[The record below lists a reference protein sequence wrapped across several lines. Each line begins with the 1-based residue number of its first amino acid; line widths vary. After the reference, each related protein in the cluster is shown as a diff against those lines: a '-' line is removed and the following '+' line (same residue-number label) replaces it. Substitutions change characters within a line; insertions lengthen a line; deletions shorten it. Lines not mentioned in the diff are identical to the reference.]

1 MKIKGGFSMKKLLA
15 LLLMLCLALTAIPAL
30 GEQGE
35 EFYTFMNYRNR
46 LGNEATIETLEKADE
61 NAPAALATKYNI
73 DTTTYERS
81 DLLENFPKD
90 TCWVYRS
97 ANIYAGQASARNNT
111 SFLVFAEQHFDGED
125 DVMEY
130 LNGLGLIDLIDS
142 IIGSV
147 ILFTPADGAAFGEA
161 DLENYYNLHK
171 SVYIKRNVG
180 SSVPT
185 ADYEYMGTTGKIYF
199 IGIDGG
205 TTFINNFIA
214 PGDPECIGQTGGVLL
229 VGGEMKDDAEISMY
243 TPAFIVNGTEKALD
257 AWMKVNACDSNE
269 EELGYIRNYNAAV
282 PLRCVYEAKAENPDL
297 AAYVRLAFYAVF
309 SQTQRE
315 SVISSMSQQMPEIV
329 PWTDEVPVPELHR
342 YALAPRNT
350 IMNGVTLDGN
360 LRVSFVQSEDYADIQ
375 TMYGQYLQT
384 WYEIIPEDVIDG
396 TAAEASVPVII
407 ALHGTGD
414 DPLMFAD
421 EIGCLEVAGREHCAV
436 IAPFCEEIVIS
447 HEGAKVTMGVPVY
460 EGILDKVMPLLL
472 DRVMSQYPAL
482 DPARVY
488 VLGYSMGG
496 GSVYR
501 AMYGCMEKIAAAVPM
516 AGMHPDMAYFSTPEQ
531 DAAMAAIGFP
541 VMELTSTFDLGFDRA
556 ANRLNDNTMG
566 VYRKYAAIN
575 GLELPEEYDLEA
587 YPYFGLPYDEFS
599 VTTLMGEF
607 RTFKWLANNADGIP
621 VMGMSCTENLSHS
634 LYPLYSE
641 LAWDFFKDF
650 SRDLE
655 TGKII
660 YTPAE

>member
-1 MKIKGGFSMKKLLA
+1 MKKLVSV
-15 LLLMLCLALTAIPAL
+15 LLMLCLALTALPVL

-46 LGNEATIETLEKADE
+46 LGNDATLETLEKADA
-61 NAPAALATKYNI
+61 NAPAAMSTKYNI
-73 DTTTYERS
+73 DTTVYERS
-81 DLLENFPKD
+81 DLLEDFPKD

-130 LNGLGLIDLIDS
+130 LNALGLKDLIDS
-142 IIGSV
+142 VIGSV
-147 ILFTPADGAAFGEA
+147 ILFTPADGTAFGEA
-161 DLENYYNLHK
+161 DLQNYYNLHK

-205 TTFINNFIA
+205 ATFINNFIA

-229 VGGEMKDDAEISMY
+229 IGGEMKDDAEISMY
-243 TPAFIVNGTEKALD
+243 TPAYIVNGTEKALD
-257 AWMKVNACDSNE
+257 AWKKVNGCDESQKL
-269 EELGYIRNYNAAV
+269 LGADTTKYFNAEV
-282 PLRCVYEAKAENPDL
+282 PLRCVFDVKDEKPDL
-297 AAYVRLAFYAVF
+297 AACVSDAFYKIF

-315 SVISSMSQQMPEIV
+315 SVISSMTQQMPEIV

-350 IMNGVTLDGN
+350 IMNGVTLDGK
-360 LRVSFVQSEDYADIQ
+360 LHVSFVQSEDYADIK
-375 TMYGQYLQT
+375 TIYGQYLQT
-384 WYEIIPEDVIDG
+384 WYEIIPEDVLDG
-396 TAAEASVPVII
+396 AAADGSVPVII

-447 HEGAKVTMGVPVY
+447 HEGAKVTMGVPIY
-460 EGILDKVMPLLL
+460 EGILDQVMPLLL

-482 DPARVY
+482 DPTRVY

-501 AMYGCMEKIAAAVPM
+501 AMYGCLDKIAAAVPM
-516 AGMHPDMAYFSTPEQ
+516 AGMHPDMAYNSTPEQ

-541 VMELTSTFDLGFDRA
+541 VMELTSTFDLGFDRPN
-556 ANRLNDNTMG
+556 NRLNDNTMG

-575 GLELPEEYDLEA
+575 GIELPEEYDMEA
-587 YPYFGLPYDEFS
+587 YPYFGLPYDDFS

-607 RTFKWLANNADGIP
+607 RTFKWVANNADGIP
-621 VMGMSCTENLSHS
+621 VMAMSCTENLSHS
-634 LYPLYSE
+634 LYPMYAE
-641 LAWDFFKDF
+641 LAWTFFKDF
-650 SRDLE
+650 SRDPE
-655 TGKII
+655 TGAVV
-660 YTPAE
+660 YAPAN

>member
-1 MKIKGGFSMKKLLA
+1 MKKLLS
-15 LLLMLCLALTAIPAL
+15 LLLIACLAFTAIPAL
-30 GEQGE
+30 GEQGP

-46 LGNEATIETLEKADE
+46 LGNEATLETLEKADE
-61 NAPAALATKYNI
+61 NAPAAISTKYNI

-81 DLLENFPKD
+81 DLLENFPKE

-111 SFLVFAEQHFDGED
+111 SFLVFAEKHFDGED
-125 DVMEY
+125 DVREY
-130 LNGLGLIDLIDS
+130 LNGLGLIELIDS
-142 IIGSV
+142 VIGSV
-147 ILFTPADGAAFGEA
+147 ILFTPADPAAGFGEA

-205 TTFINNFIA
+205 ATFINNFVA

-243 TPAFIVNGTEKALD
+243 TPAYIVNGTEKAVE
-257 AWMKVNACDSNE
+257 AWKKVNVCDTQDQE
-269 EELGYIRNYNAAV
+269 DGLDVYYNKEV
-282 PLRCVYEAKAENPDL
+282 PLRRVYDVKAETPDP
-297 AAYVRLAFYAVF
+297 AACVKDAFYKIF

-315 SVISSMSQQMPEIV
+315 SVISSMAQEMPPVV

-350 IMNGVTLDGN
+350 IVNGVTLDGN
-360 LRVSFVQSEDYADIQ
+360 LYVNLVQSEDYAEYK
-375 TMYGQYLQT
+375 TMYDQYLQT
-384 WYEIIPEDVIDG
+384 WYEAIPEDVVDG
-396 TAAEASVPVII
+396 NAPEGSVPVII

-414 DPLMFAD
+414 DPLMFMD
-421 EIGCLEVAGREHCAV
+421 EIGALEVAGREHCA
-436 IAPFCEEIVIS
+436 ILCPFQEELVIS
-447 HEGAKVTMGVPVY
+447 HEGAKVTMGVPIY
-460 EGILDKVMPLLL
+460 EGIMDKALPLLL
-472 DRVMSQYPAL
+472 EKFLSEYPAL
-482 DPARVY
+482 DRTRVY

-516 AGMHPDMAYFSTPEQ
+516 AGMHPDMFYASTEEQ
-531 DAAMAAIGFP
+531 DARMKEIGFP
-541 VMELTSTFDLGFDRA
+541 LMELTSTFDLGFDRP
-556 ANRLNDNTMG
+556 NSCLNENTMTI
-566 VYRKYAAIN
+566 YKKYAALN
-575 GLELPEEYDLEA
+575 GIEYADGYDYEA
-587 YPYFGLPYDEFS
+587 SPYFGLPYDDFS
-599 VTTLMGEF
+599 VSTLMGEF
-607 RTFKWLANNADGIP
+607 RTFKWVAKNADGIP
-621 VMGMSCTENLSHS
+621 VMGMSCTENTTHS
-634 LYPLYSE
+634 LYPMYSE
-641 LAWDFFKDF
+641 LAWNFFKEF
-650 SRDLE
+650 SRDPE
-655 TGKII
+655 TGKIV